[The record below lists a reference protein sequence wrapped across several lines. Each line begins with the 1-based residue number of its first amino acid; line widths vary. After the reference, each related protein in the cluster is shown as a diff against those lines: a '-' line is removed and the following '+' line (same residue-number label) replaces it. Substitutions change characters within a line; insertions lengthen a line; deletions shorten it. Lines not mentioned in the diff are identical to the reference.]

1 MQRPGRLKGAAPV
14 DVPKYLR
21 PESGHGYKG
30 YNPST
35 EGKLPMSSI
44 IEYLESEFATFDEK
58 PFGAVDAAVLSQA
71 AMLNGTGIVPSFP
84 SAPSGL
90 LDRLSAFLA
99 PQLPSARFVDFARA
113 ERFDGMFT
121 GLVPH
126 DIKRCLF
133 ALIASPRFRDL
144 AICGFQRVVDEAAC
158 TQFMA
163 TTYVWRDAFAFVA
176 FGGTDISL
184 AGWRENLDM
193 AYCPETGAQRLAR
206 TYLEQAASHLP
217 QRLLVGGHS
226 KGGNL
231 ALYAALTCRDT
242 VRGRIDH
249 LWALDAPGFKE
260 GCFTEED
267 YARLGD
273 RASRIV
279 PEESTIGMLL
289 ECPLEPMVV
298 CSTASGVEQHSAFT
312 WEIEGGA
319 FVSAGRLSDSSRAL
333 RDVTAEWL
341 SGMDDARRRR
351 VVEAVSEAVVASG
364 ATDVLDVLAP
374 GQDVIG
380 NMIEVS
386 QRLDADTRDTLA
398 RALGDLANIAMRRL
412 GEDVVQS
419 LPWLRRQ

>member
-1 MQRPGRLKGAAPV
+1 
-14 DVPKYLR
+14 
-21 PESGHGYKG
+21 
-30 YNPST
+30 
-35 EGKLPMSSI
+35 MSSI

-71 AMLNGTGIVPSFP
+71 AMLNGADTVPPFP

-90 LDRLSAFLA
+90 LDRLSAFLS

-113 ERFDGMFT
+113 EHFGGMFT

-144 AICGFQRVVDEAAC
+144 AICGFQRVVDEATC

-163 TTYVWRDAFAFVA
+163 TTYVWRDVFAFVA
-176 FGGTDISL
+176 FAGTDISL

-193 AYCPETGAQRLAR
+193 TYRPETGAQRLAR

-231 ALYAALTCRDT
+231 ALYAALTCEDA

-249 LWALDAPGFKE
+249 LWTLDAPGFKE
-260 GCFTEED
+260 GCFAAGD
-267 YARLGD
+267 YARLDD

-298 CSTASGVEQHSAFT
+298 RSTASGIEQHSAFT
-312 WEIEGGA
+312 WEIEGGE
-319 FVSAGRLSDSSRAL
+319 FVPAGRLSDSSRAL
-333 RDVTAEWL
+333 HDVAAEWL
-341 SGMDDARRRR
+341 SGMDDARRKR
-351 VVEAVSEAVVASG
+351 VVEAISAAVAASG
-364 ATDVLDVLAP
+364 AADVLDALAP

-386 QRLDADTRDTLA
+386 QRLDSDARDTLA
-398 RALGDLANIAMRRL
+398 RALGDLANIAVRRL

>member
-1 MQRPGRLKGAAPV
+1 
-14 DVPKYLR
+14 
-21 PESGHGYKG
+21 
-30 YNPST
+30 
-35 EGKLPMSSI
+35 MSSI

-71 AMLNGTGIVPSFP
+71 AMLNSTGIVPSFP

-231 ALYAALTCRDT
+231 ALQRYRAGPHRSPMGARCTGLQRGQLYGGGLRPPGRPGIADRPRGVDDRHAAR
-242 VRGRIDH
+242 V
-249 LWALDAPGFKE
+249 
-260 GCFTEED
+260 
-267 YARLGD
+267 
-273 RASRIV
+273 
-279 PEESTIGMLL
+279 
-289 ECPLEPMVV
+289 
-298 CSTASGVEQHSAFT
+298 
-312 WEIEGGA
+312 
-319 FVSAGRLSDSSRAL
+319 SSRAY
-333 RDVTAEWL
+333 
-341 SGMDDARRRR
+341 G
-351 VVEAVSEAVVASG
+351 G
-364 ATDVLDVLAP
+364 A
-374 GQDVIG
+374 
-380 NMIEVS
+380 
-386 QRLDADTRDTLA
+386 
-398 RALGDLANIAMRRL
+398 
-412 GEDVVQS
+412 
-419 LPWLRRQ
+419 